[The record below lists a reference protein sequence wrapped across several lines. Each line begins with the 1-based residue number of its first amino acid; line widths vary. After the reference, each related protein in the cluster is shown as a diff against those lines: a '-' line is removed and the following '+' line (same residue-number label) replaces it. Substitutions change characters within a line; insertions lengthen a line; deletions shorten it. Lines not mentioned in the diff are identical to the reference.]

1 MLKVKNESI
10 PSTST
15 VRVTRNSH
23 ERICNSVNPLD
34 QTFEIC
40 NTAPK
45 KASNKLNNTILTF
58 AFSSVDKGIN
68 NYSENGDKGVKER
81 SKSNRSSMFEI

>member
-23 ERICNSVNPLD
+23 ESICNSVNILD
-34 QTFEIC
+34 QAFETS
-40 NTAPK
+40 NTALK

-58 AFSSVDKGIN
+58 AFSSVDKDIN
-68 NYSENGDKGVKER
+68 NYSDNGDNGVKER